1 MDVRATIEEIEKIS
15 GDVRRAAVNV
25 RTGSV
30 NRKNITTTTIGVL
43 AVAIENNMFVRE
55 TFAQL
60 ISDLQQSL
68 GIVEE
73 ASERI
78 PLLNNELDEVIKD
91 FLAQKTTLESLH
103 TEIEQLSS
111 IVTTVKKDTDEIVSL
126 ALNAS
131 IVSSKYAHFSG
142 VFDILSNKLNE
153 MSNFISRNLVE
164 IVGVVDPIVNGVERI
179 SDENSSLITSIQAL
193 FKHLND
199 FSEIFKSQKSGIEGS
214 LNENLGIGDEIDNQY
229 SMLSELKSIVA
240 KMDSDSDAA
249 IAGSGNNVQIAEQ
262 LTVLS
267 VDVRTIARRKKS
279 VGDEENFMQKITN
292 IQELGRIVWQNATK
306 VNSQSKDQL
315 AFSQNSMDF
324 CDKIVTKVESLDEV
338 ARALSES
345 ADNSSN
351 ISHNILARLLE
362 MKENFGNM
370 VAQNSDGQELM
381 NKFNMDYNEI
391 DNIVDFL
398 KNILKQMNLI
408 GILSRIESARE
419 PDDYRQFMTISD
431 NISGLQ
437 NNISDNILK
446 IEESVERT
454 KGIID
459 SLHEQFNSIS
469 RRFENVLSNGL
480 NIENNLEN
488 VVNISARSKNSSDAI
503 YEKSDELVKGIKKIR
518 DNLANLMEVVAAPI
532 RGSAKNMENGHRLED
547 ICRMISESAEEK
559 VS

>member
-179 SDENSSLITSIQAL
+179 SDENSSLITFIQAL

-362 MKENFGNM
+362 MKENFGNI